1 VGGRLPCLK
10 RGTASITIVALLLL
24 AGCGGRDETSSDGA
38 SAPTET
44 DADGQR
50 IPVGDGNGGVRL
62 SKLGNFDQPVYVSQP
77 PDDPGLLFVVEQA
90 GRIVIMR
97 DGERIAT
104 PFLDL
109 GDRVS
114 CCGERGLLSI
124 AFAPDYGKS
133 GLFYVYYTDKAGT
146 IRVVE
151 YRRSESDPL
160 VADSGSAREL
170 LHVAHPFENHNGGLA
185 LFGPDRLLYIGIGD
199 GGSQNDPNRNGQD
212 LDTLLAK
219 LLRIDPAASDGK
231 PYTVPADNPFV
242 DRPDARPEIYS
253 YGLRNPWRFSF
264 DRLTDDLSIGDVG
277 QDEFEEVDLVGRGE
291 GRGANFGWSAYEGT
305 ARFNDD
311 QRAPNA
317 VPPVL
322 VYGHDS
328 GCSITGGYVVRDPSL
343 PTLYGRYLYGD
354 FCAGQLHSFTARP
367 DREATDDRPL
377 GLQVPSL
384 SSFGEDNA
392 GHIYATSL
400 EGPVY
405 RLDGTD
411 E

>member
-1 VGGRLPCLK
+1 VAGRLPGLK

-24 AGCGGRDETSSDGA
+24 AGCGGRDETNSDGGSPPA
-38 SAPTET
+38 ET

-50 IPVGDGNGGVRL
+50 IPVGDGDGGVRL
-62 SKLGNFDQPVYVSQP
+62 SKLGDFDQPVYVSQP
-77 PDDPGLLFVVEQA
+77 PDQSELLFVVEQA
-90 GRIVIMR
+90 GRVVVMR
-97 DGERIAT
+97 GGEQVAK

-124 AFAPDYGKS
+124 AFAPDYDRS

-151 YRRSESDPL
+151 YRRSEADPL
-160 VADSGSAREL
+160 VADSRSAREL
-170 LHVAHPFENHNGGLA
+170 LHVPHPFVNHNGGLA
-185 LFGPDRLLYIGIGD
+185 LFGPDGLLYIGIGD
-199 GGSQNDPNRNGQD
+199 GGSQNDPDRNGQD

-242 DRPDARPEIYS
+242 DRPGARPEIYS

-264 DRLTDDLSIGDVG
+264 DRLNDDLSIGDVG
-277 QDEFEEVDLVGRGE
+277 QDEFEEVDLVGRGQ

-405 RLDGTD
+405 RLIGAD